1 MNEAASEFSMTPFQ
15 ILKRAVQVGL
25 GVVFVWA
32 AGNKLFVSGVEVF
45 VKDVANFRI
54 VGEPWDAV
62 IAYTLPWLELL
73 VGLCLILNMQ
83 IRGAALLATLMTVV
97 FFGAII
103 SAWTRGI
110 DLHCG
115 CFGKSTEAVKYPQKT
130 IQLFIQ
136 LVACA
141 SVLVRVMKPSKTK
154 EI

>member
-1 MNEAASEFSMTPFQ
+1 MNEAASEFSMTPVE
-15 ILKRAVQVGL
+15 IIKRAVQVGL
-25 GVVFVWA
+25 GVLFVWA

-83 IRGAALLATLMTVV
+83 IRGAALLATLMTLV
-97 FFGAII
+97 FLVAVI

-115 CFGKSTEAVKYPQKT
+115 CFGKSTEAVKYPEKT
-130 IQLFIQ
+130 SQLVIQLM
-136 LVACA
+136 AC
-141 SVLVRVMKPSKTK
+141 VRVVVWVMKPSKTK